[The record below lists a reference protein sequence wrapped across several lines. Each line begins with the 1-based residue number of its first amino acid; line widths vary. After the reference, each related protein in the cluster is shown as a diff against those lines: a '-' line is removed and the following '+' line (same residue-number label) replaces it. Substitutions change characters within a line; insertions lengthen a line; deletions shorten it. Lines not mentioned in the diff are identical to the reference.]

1 MNIIKSE
8 NQYLPI
14 DMRPLKI
21 ATHPVTDAY
30 TESVERVFGKR
41 KPWYEKE
48 DRVLQKPTTK

>member
-21 ATHPVTDAY
+21 ATHAVTDAY
-30 TESVERVFGKR
+30 TESVERVFGER

-48 DRVLQKPTTK
+48 DRLQKD